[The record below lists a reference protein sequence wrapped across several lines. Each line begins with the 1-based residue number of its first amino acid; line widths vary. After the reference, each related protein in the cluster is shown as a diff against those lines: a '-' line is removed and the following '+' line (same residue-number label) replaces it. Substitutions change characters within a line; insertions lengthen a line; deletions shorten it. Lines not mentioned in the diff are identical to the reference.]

1 MELEGKVCAFGSV
14 WLPTAP
20 RSSAAVSLESGGGA
34 KGNGNRRDLLDAFPG
49 QSPGQFLAIDHSRW
63 RS

>member
-1 MELEGKVCAFGSV
+1 MELEGRVCAFGSV
-14 WLPTAP
+14 WLLRALG
-20 RSSAAVSLESGGGA
+20 SSAVAGPGSEGSA
-34 KGNGNRRDLLDAFPG
+34 KSNGNRRDLLDAFPG